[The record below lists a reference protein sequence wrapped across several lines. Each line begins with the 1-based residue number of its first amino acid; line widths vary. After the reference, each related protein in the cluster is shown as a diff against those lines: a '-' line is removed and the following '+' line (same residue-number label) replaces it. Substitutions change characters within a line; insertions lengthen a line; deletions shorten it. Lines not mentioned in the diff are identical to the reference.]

1 MRLIPNIA
9 KFFFAMS
16 ILAVIVIGSNFAMA
30 EENKIIVYGRE
41 SCPISTRYI
50 QALDELHVP
59 YEYKIITDSQNEDE
73 MWLKLSNAGYSGRS
87 VDLPVIQYQGKVA
100 SRPIISYVIQPYLSQ
115 DFLPQQYKIVVYG
128 PNSGST
134 AVLLKDLTVLK
145 INFEYK
151 DISQPKANAEMF
163 KFVPGKSVYP
173 PVVVVNKK
181 VLTNPMVT
189 SVLLALK
196 PQ

>member
-1 MRLIPNIA
+1 MRLSPHIA
-9 KFFFAMS
+9 KFFFVMAN
-16 ILAVIVIGSNFAMA
+16 LAVIIIGSNLAMA
-30 EENKIIVYGRE
+30 EENKIIVYGTE
-41 SCPISTRYI
+41 SCPITKRYT

-59 YEYKIITDSQNEDE
+59 YEYKIITDSKNQDE
-73 MWLKLSNAGYSGRS
+73 MWLKLTNAGYSGQS
-87 VDLPVIQYQGKVA
+87 VNLPVLQYQGEVA
-100 SRPIISYVIQPYLSQ
+100 SRPILSHVIQPYLSP

-128 PNSGST
+128 PNSGRT
-134 AVLLKDLTVLK
+134 AALLKDLTVLK

-151 DISQPKANAEMF
+151 DISQPKENAEMF